1 MNHNEG
7 DDKRMAIKGLGMD
20 AVELSRIEKIIAE
33 PKSFLGKVLTPK
45 VLDKFHTL
53 PLNEKWNSLRD
64 DLQLKKLMPKHL
76 GLELDSMFHFKILKY

>member
-20 AVELSRIEKIIAE
+20 AVELSRIEKIVAE

-45 VLDKFHTL
+45 
-53 PLNEKWNSLRD
+53 E
-64 DLQLKKLMPKHL
+64 L